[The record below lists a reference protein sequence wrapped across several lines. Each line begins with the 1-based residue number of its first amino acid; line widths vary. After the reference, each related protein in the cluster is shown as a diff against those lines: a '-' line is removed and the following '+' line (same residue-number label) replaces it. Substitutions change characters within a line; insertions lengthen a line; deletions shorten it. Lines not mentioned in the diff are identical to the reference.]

1 MTLKVNIRGACNS
14 PKVTQS
20 VNRRAGIWAQVCPAP
35 GLFSAQ
41 GEPYFPGSF
50 NRALSWTCEES
61 HIIPMTHHCFQT
73 PCSLISL
80 ISPCEINRA
89 RITVHPG
96 QWRGPETQGGLSV
109 LGERVGNSNSKH
121 FLSTSYLHAWHG
133 EKYSVYISH
142 WVPLK
147 LQEMSA
153 FIIST
158 LHKQELALKY

>member
-1 MTLKVNIRGACNS
+1 MSVRGACNL
-14 PKVTQS
+14 PKVTQP
-20 VNRRAGIWAQVCPAP
+20 VNRRVKIWAQVCPAP

-41 GEPYFPGSF
+41 GETYFPGSF

-61 HIIPMTHHCFQT
+61 HIIPMTHHCFPT
-73 PCSLISL
+73 PCSFISL
-80 ISPCEINRA
+80 IPTCKINRA

-96 QWRGPETQGGLSV
+96 QWREPETQGGLSV
-109 LGERVGNSNSKH
+109 LGERVGNNNSKH

-158 LHKQELALKY
+158 LHKQQLALKY

>member
-1 MTLKVNIRGACNS
+1 M
-14 PKVTQS
+14 PKVTQL
-20 VNRRAGIWAQVCPAP
+20 VNRRVGIWAQVCPAP

-61 HIIPMTHHCFQT
+61 HIIHMTIHGFQT

-80 ISPCEINRA
+80 TPPCEINRA

-96 QWRGPETQGGLSV
+96 QSRETETQGGLSV
-109 LGERVGNSNSKH
+109 LCERVGNNNSKH

-133 EKYSVYISH
+133 GKCFVYISH

-147 LQEMSA
+147 LQAMSP

-158 LHKQELALKY
+158 LHKQELTLNY